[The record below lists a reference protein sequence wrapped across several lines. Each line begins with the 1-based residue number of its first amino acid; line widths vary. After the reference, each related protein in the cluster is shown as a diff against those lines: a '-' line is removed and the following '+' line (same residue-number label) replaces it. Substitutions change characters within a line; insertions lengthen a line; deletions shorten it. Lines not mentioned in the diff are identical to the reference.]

1 MTGLKV
7 NILVVTE
14 TRGVVEF
21 VEASLRENQQPSFN
35 VACTR
40 EVPEGLTR
48 ARRNGVEL
56 ALPDLS
62 LSETDVPG
70 AVAAFGL
77 LAPEAAVLVLTPPKQ
92 EEVARR
98 CLARSARE
106 DVVAGRI
113 TEEQLHRPTVYD
125 IAGQWVVRTHDKLN
139 RQPK

>member
-1 MTGLKV
+1 MAGLKV

-21 VEASLRENQQPSFN
+21 VEASPREKQQPSFN

-40 EVPEGLTR
+40 EVPEGPTR
-48 ARRNGVEL
+48 ARRNGVEP
-56 ALPDLS
+56 ALPDIS
-62 LSETDVPG
+62 LSETDGPR

-92 EEVARR
+92 EKGARR
-98 CLARSARE
+98 RLARSAPE
-106 DVVAGRI
+106 YVVAGRI
-113 TEEQLHRPTVYD
+113 TEEQLHQPTVYD